1 MRYRFFVVVRHN
13 VVDGRSSEEGLVR
26 ATPPTKGELHNARSS
41 VRSVAVGQ
49 PSRRAAQKFQS
60 IPLAAVSQI
69 YLNRH
74 GVTQR
79 WLGASFE
86 TLPERTFLMQNF
98 F

>member
-1 MRYRFFVVVRHN
+1 MRYRFFVAVRHN
-13 VVDGRSSEEGLVR
+13 VVDGRSSGEEGLVR
-26 ATPPTKGELHNARSS
+26 ATPPTKGELHNARPSG
-41 VRSVAVGQ
+41 RSAA
-49 PSRRAAQKFQS
+49 RRAAQKFQS

-86 TLPERTFLMQNF
+86 TLPEHF
-98 F
+98 